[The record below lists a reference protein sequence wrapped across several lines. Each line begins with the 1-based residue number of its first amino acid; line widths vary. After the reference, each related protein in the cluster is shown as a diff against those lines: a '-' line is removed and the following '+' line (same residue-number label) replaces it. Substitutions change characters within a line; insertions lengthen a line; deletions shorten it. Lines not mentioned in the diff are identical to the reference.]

1 MLENKDL
8 GDRNQADGSVDE
20 PPTDAA
26 PAEVHSGLP
35 VEPQPEA
42 IRRLESENS
51 ELRDRQL
58 RLAAEFD
65 NFRKR
70 VAKERIEL
78 SDRAQA
84 ALAVKLLEVLDDLDR
99 VVAGGQASGA
109 TAEAVQQGLVMIDK
123 KLRKELE
130 AAGLERVDPAGQP
143 FDPAVAEAVS
153 VLPPPEPARDH
164 TVSATF
170 QAGYRFKGALIRPAM
185 VQVFSSEGHA

>member
-1 MLENKDL
+1 MIDNQEFEN
-8 GDRNQADGSVDE
+8 RSQADGSADE
-20 PPTDAA
+20 QLEDAA
-26 PAEVHSGLP
+26 PAEVHTSLP

-42 IRRLESENS
+42 IRRLEAENAD
-51 ELRDRQL
+51 LRDRQL

-70 VAKERIEL
+70 VARERVEL

-99 VVAGGQASGA
+99 VVAGAAASGA

-130 AAGLERVDPAGQP
+130 AAGLERVDPAGQT

-170 QAGYRFKGALIRPAM
+170 QAGYRFKGSLIRPAM
-185 VQVFSSEGHA
+185 VQVYSSEGHA

>member
-1 MLENKDL
+1 M
-8 GDRNQADGSVDE
+8 
-20 PPTDAA
+20 DAA

-42 IRRLESENS
+42 IRRLEAENS

-109 TAEAVQQGLVMIDK
+109 TSEAVQQGLVMIDK

>member
-1 MLENKDL
+1 MLDKQEFEQNGPID
-8 GDRNQADGSVDE
+8 GAADPSG
-20 PPTDAA
+20 PNAA

-35 VEPQPEA
+35 MEPSSEA
-42 IRRLESENS
+42 IRRLESENA

-70 VAKERIEL
+70 AARERVEL
-78 SDRAQA
+78 TDRAQA
-84 ALAVKLLEVLDDLDR
+84 ALAVKLLDVLDDLDR
-99 VVAGGQASGA
+99 VVAGGQTGA
-109 TAEAVQQGLVMIDK
+109 TADVVQQGLMMIDR

-130 AAGLERVDPAGQP
+130 AAGLERIDPVGQT
-143 FDPAVAEAVS
+143 FDPALSEAVS
-153 VLPPPEPARDH
+153 VLPPPDPARDH

-170 QAGYRFKGALIRPAM
+170 QAGYRFKGALIRPAR